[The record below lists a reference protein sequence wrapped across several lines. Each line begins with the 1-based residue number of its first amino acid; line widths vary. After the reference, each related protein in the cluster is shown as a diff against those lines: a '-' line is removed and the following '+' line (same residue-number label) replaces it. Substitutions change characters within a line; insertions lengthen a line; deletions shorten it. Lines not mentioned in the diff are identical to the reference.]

1 MATTCDKEAIR
12 EAYNTVREDK
22 SEINW
27 AVLKYEGNVIT
38 VASTGTDYQSFLDNL
53 QGKISQINKKKLY
66 KAIICLKIDDQRLF
80 AFLRIFTGDEMS
92 KRAKFAFVSWIGSD
106 VSALK
111 RAKVSIEKGLV
122 KEIIT
127 VSYNFVQYF
136 KRSFN
141 QLLFYSFQ
149 NFAIEV
155 ATSDLNDLAEEK
167 VKEQIVKAGGANY
180 GTGGQ
185 KN

>member
-1 MATTCDKEAIR
+1 
-12 EAYNTVREDK
+12 
-22 SEINW
+22 
-27 AVLKYEGNVIT
+27 
-38 VASTGTDYQSFLDNL
+38 
-53 QGKISQINKKKLY
+53 
-66 KAIICLKIDDQRLF
+66 
-80 AFLRIFTGDEMS
+80 MS

-127 VSYNFVQYF
+127 VSYNFFYYF

-141 QLLFYSFQ
+141 QLIFYSFQ